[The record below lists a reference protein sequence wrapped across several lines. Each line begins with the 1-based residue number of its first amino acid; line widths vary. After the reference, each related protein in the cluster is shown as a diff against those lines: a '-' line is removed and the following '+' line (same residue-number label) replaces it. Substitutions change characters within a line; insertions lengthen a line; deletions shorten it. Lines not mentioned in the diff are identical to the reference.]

1 MHKILY
7 SWRFYTYGREQY
19 YESMNKMFSANL
31 SNLYRTS
38 TIVSIIALC
47 CSVFPIILEQ
57 KLFETCVFLFA
68 ALVSFGISRY
78 SNYLMQQINVNNKLI
93 YFLIIL
99 FYTNIIL
106 FSIYLDIWSNPVSMV
121 AIFPC
126 FLICTLLMFVNSP
139 LVNLI
144 LIYSALIIYIVSAFI
159 FKDINGINNELG
171 YYILQSFVASLISV
185 YFNWQIPKLRM
196 GLEIST
202 TMLEDE
208 KNKYFDQSTVDELT
222 QLKNRRDF
230 MHTFQRY
237 LSNYRTSDYWL
248 CIAIADI
255 DYFKFYNDHYGH
267 PQGDTCLRSIG
278 VILNE
283 LRDDLGIYTAR
294 VGGEEFAALWF
305 EKDITNVDNV
315 VHQWTR
321 MIKNLKIPHE
331 KSKVSEYVTMSIG
344 VYISKCG
351 AYNDTQILY
360 DYADKALYAA
370 KGSRNCAV
378 IYGDEIKQYKINPSD
393 GK

>member
-1 MHKILY
+1 MHKLLY

-19 YESMNKMFSANL
+19 YESMNKMFGANL
-31 SNLYRTS
+31 NNLYRTS
-38 TIVSIIALC
+38 AIVSIIAVC
-47 CSVFPIILEQ
+47 CSVFPVILE
-57 KLFETCVFLFA
+57 KNIIETCVFIFV
-68 ALVSFGISRY
+68 ALVSFSISRY
-78 SNYLMQQINVNNKLI
+78 SNYLMQQINVNNRMI

-99 FYTNIIL
+99 FYANIII
-106 FSIYLDIWSNPVSMV
+106 FCVYLDIWSNPSTMAAV
-121 AIFPC
+121 FPC

-139 LVNLI
+139 LVNII
-144 LIYSALIIYIVSAFI
+144 LIFSALVIYIVSAIIFI
-159 FKDINGINNELG
+159 DYDNLG
-171 YYILQSFVASLISV
+171 YYILHSFVASLISV

-202 TMLEDE
+202 TMLEEE

-230 MHTFQRY
+230 MHTFHRY

-278 VILNE
+278 VILNR
-283 LRDDLGIYTAR
+283 LKDDLGIYTAR

-315 VHQWTR
+315 IYQWTH
-321 MIKNLKIPHE
+321 MIKELKMPHE

-360 DYADKALYAA
+360 DHADKALYAA
-370 KGSRNCAV
+370 KGTRNSAV
-378 IYGDEIKQYKINPSD
+378 IYGDEIKQYKITQDS
-393 GK
+393 

>member
-78 SNYLMQQINVNNKLI
+78 SNYLMQQINVNNRLI

-99 FYTNIIL
+99 FYTHIIL
-106 FSIYLDIWSNPVSMV
+106 FCVYLDIWSSPISLA

-144 LIYSALIIYIVSAFI
+144 LIFSALAVYIVSALIFI
-159 FKDINGINNELG
+159 DDNLG
-171 YYILQSFVASLISV
+171 YYILHAFVASLISV

-230 MHTFQRY
+230 MHTFHRY
-237 LSNYRTSDYWL
+237 ISNYRTSDYWL
-248 CIAIADI
+248 CVAIADI

-267 PQGDTCLRSIG
+267 PQGDECLRSIG
-278 VILNE
+278 SVLNK
-283 LRDDLGIYTAR
+283 LKDDLGIYTAR

-315 VHQWTR
+315 IYQWTH
-321 MIKNLKIPHE
+321 MIRDLKMQHE
-331 KSKVSEYVTMSIG
+331 KSKVSGYITMSIG
-344 VYISKCG
+344 VFISKCG
-351 AYNDTQILY
+351 AHSDTQVLY
-360 DYADKALYAA
+360 DFADKALYAA

-378 IYGDEIKQYKINPSD
+378 ICGDEIKQYKISPPES
-393 GK
+393 K